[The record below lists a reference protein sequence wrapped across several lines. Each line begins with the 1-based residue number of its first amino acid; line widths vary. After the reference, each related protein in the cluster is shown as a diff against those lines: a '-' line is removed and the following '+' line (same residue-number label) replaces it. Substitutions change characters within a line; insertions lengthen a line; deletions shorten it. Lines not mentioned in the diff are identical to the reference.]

1 MALSLLRI
9 EVFFLGSWNNG
20 TFREKGRNID
30 LFACRSLANF
40 VDNINAGLGG
50 GYLVL
55 EGNEKL
61 EGSTILCKSDN
72 CHKFT

>member
-1 MALSLLRI
+1 MALNLLRT
-9 EVFFLGSWNNG
+9 EVFFLGSRNNG

-30 LFACRSLANF
+30 LFACRSVANF
-40 VDNINAGLGG
+40 IDNINAGLGG

-61 EGSTILCKSDN
+61 EGLIVLSKSDN
-72 CHKFT
+72 CHKFS